1 MEIQRMWNSQSD
13 EGKNIILL
21 TVTEILGGKK
31 KTSHEKSTMQQAHS
45 S

>member
-1 MEIQRMWNSQSD
+1 MWNSQSD

-21 TVTEILGGKK
+21 LLKSWGKKK